1 MEDHIMSALMTAMKA
16 GEIKSCY
23 MGPAISPEQFIP
35 EHFFL
40 FLAKGVI
47 EGYDGHKK
55 YILRPGQYCLVRKNH
70 LARYS
75 KQKDKDGF
83 EKIIVVFDQPFLKD
97 FAKRYKHATQRSNPD
112 TAFILLKK
120 DALIPH
126 FIHSLMPY
134 YNEKGR
140 IDEALAHVKR
150 EELLILLLQ
159 RNPEL
164 AGILFDFRE
173 PEKMDLEEFMNKNYK
188 FNVSIQRFAYLTGRS
203 LSAFKRDFA
212 AIFGDTPSRW
222 LIQRRLRE
230 AHFLIEKGNRPSDIY
245 LDLGFEDLSHFT
257 YVFRKKYGRAP
268 GSIKGP
274 SSSNDGSHPGKS
286 RPPAVPGRR

>member
-1 MEDHIMSALMTAMKA
+1 MNTRMTAMRA
-16 GEIKSCY
+16 TEIRNCY

-55 YILRPGQYCLVRKNH
+55 YMLRAGQYCLVRKNH

-75 KQKDKDGF
+75 KQKDKGGF
-83 EKIIVVFDQPFLKD
+83 EKVIVVFDQPFLKD
-97 FAKRYKHATQRSNPD
+97 FIKKYKYILQKSNPG

-120 DALIPH
+120 DNLIPH
-126 FIHSLMPY
+126 FIQSLMLY
-134 YNEKGR
+134 YNGKGR
-140 IDEALAHVKR
+140 IDDALSNIKR

-159 RNPEL
+159 KNPEL

-173 PEKMDLEEFMNKNYK
+173 PEKIDLEAFMNKNYK

-203 LSAFKRDFA
+203 ISAFKRDFA
-212 AIFGDTPSRW
+212 SVFRDTPSRW

-230 AHFLIEKGNRPSDIY
+230 AHFLLEKGKRPSDIY

-257 YVFRKKYGRAP
+257 LVFRKKYGMTPTGLIRQS
-268 GSIKGP
+268 GS
-274 SSSNDGSHPGKS
+274 STL
-286 RPPAVPGRR
+286 